1 MPTVADEPTQACLC
15 GGREFERVT
24 IDRPGGAYVTQ
35 FLACRN
41 CGVMYYAPIKPARW
55 SSEPIVPTSPR
66 RRS

>member
-1 MPTVADEPTQACLC
+1 MD
-15 GGREFERVT
+15 FERVT
-24 IDRPGGAYVTQ
+24 IDRLGGAYVTQ

-55 SSEPIVPTSPR
+55 NSEPIVPTSPM